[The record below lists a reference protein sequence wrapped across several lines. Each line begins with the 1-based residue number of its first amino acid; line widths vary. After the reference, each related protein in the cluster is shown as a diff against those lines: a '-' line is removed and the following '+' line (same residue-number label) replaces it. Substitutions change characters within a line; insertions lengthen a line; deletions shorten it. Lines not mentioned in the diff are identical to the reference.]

1 MGLLKK
7 IFLFQITVLGLL
19 FIPDA
24 QAQVTIGNADEP
36 IMGSLLDL
44 KKNVDNEN
52 NVTADKGLGLS
63 RVMLTNKSELYP
75 MFDSLNL
82 PVDYADQKK
91 SHKGLTVWNVNEMFG
106 KGVGT
111 YVWSGTDWNYTHLAL
126 HDNFDYTETTVK
138 KKKINRAERDPYM
151 YLPNC
156 YMVHPSGENK
166 SCTFTFPVRKAYA
179 VWENYKT
186 PPLSQPF
193 PNKKIVSGKCKAKLI
208 WQDRPNLIDRV
219 EISSDSVDYDATIT
233 ILFNEIPTSGNASI
247 ALTIDDVVHWS
258 WHIWYTPYSPNT
270 IPLPNKGAYG
280 EYSAHDGGGSVFYY
294 NNGTP
299 GGDYI
304 FMDRNLGA
312 NATSTDVKNSIGCIY
327 QWGRKDPFPNVF
339 HSSYRIYDIS
349 GECLEYNRGANYLS
363 KVGGYNGMYVPLS
376 SDGEFNLLNT
386 IFYPLNFYVMPNR
399 IEGYNTWY
407 TNRKVSN
414 PRQDLNFELWDE
426 SGRKTPFDPCPQGWR
441 VPLVLNQRSPW
452 SSNFAIT
459 VSGKPDTNNPEN
471 DLGGVKIGPQDQ
483 FGIIGFSFELDPYYN
498 IGFYP
503 CGPTIEPN
511 FANFSNQTGK
521 YWTAS
526 VALSTIESYDFKMLI
541 YYINNKQTYFR
552 AEKMASGAAIRCVKD
567 MNEE

>member
-82 PVDYADQKK
+82 PVDYADQKNT
-91 SHKGLTVWNVNEMFG
+91 HKGLTVWNVNEMFG

-111 YVWSGTDWNYTHLAL
+111 YVWNGTDWVNAHPAL
-126 HDNFDYTETTVK
+126 HDNFDYTETTVRK
-138 KKKINRAERDPYM
+138 RKINRAERDPYL

-156 YMVHPSGENK
+156 YMVHPSAENK

-179 VWENYKT
+179 IWENYKT

-193 PNKKIVSGKCKAKLI
+193 PNKKIVSGRCKAKLI
-208 WQDRPNLIDRV
+208 WQDRLGLVDRV

-233 ILFNEIPTSGNASI
+233 VLFNEFPTSGNASI
-247 ALTIDDVVHWS
+247 ALTIDGIVHWT
-258 WHIWYTPYSPNT
+258 WHLWYTPYRPNA
-270 IPLPNKGAYG
+270 IPEPNKGYYG
-280 EYSAHDGGGSVFYY
+280 EYSHYDAGGSVFYY

-312 NATSTDVKNSIGCIY
+312 NATSTNIDESLGFLY
-327 QWGRKDPFPNVF
+327 QWGRKDPFP
-339 HSSYRIYDIS
+339 SSIQRIYDMS
-349 GECLEYNRGANYLS
+349 GNIIYTRSKNYPPMD
-363 KVGGYNGMYVPLS
+363 GYFNIASLPS
-376 SDGEFNLLNT
+376 TSDGEFNLLNT
-386 IFYPLNFYVMPNR
+386 IYYPLNFYFNR
-399 IEGYNTWY
+399 SDYATWY
-407 TNRKVSN
+407 TNRKRLN
-414 PRQDLNFELWDE
+414 PSQDTNFDLWNE
-426 SGRKTPFDPCPQGWR
+426 SGRKGPFDPCPQGWR
-441 VPLVLNQRSPW
+441 VPVMTNRRPWFNQNASFTSNYNDNFKIADIGGDLITSQNQRY
-452 SSNFAIT
+452 
-459 VSGKPDTNNPEN
+459 
-471 DLGGVKIGPQDQ
+471 LGA
-483 FGIIGFSFELDPYYN
+483 FSFENVPDYN
-498 IGFYP
+498 IGSYP
-503 CGPTIEPN
+503 VGRYIE
-511 FANFSNQTGK
+511 ATGDEVRGTSL
-521 YWTAS
+521 YWCIDPYQLSIYDTSYLTYIPGFELDLNKGS
-526 VALSTIESYDFKMLI
+526 VYLSTRYHPMS
-541 YYINNKQTYFR
+541 TG
-552 AEKMASGAAIRCVKD
+552 ASIRCVKD
-567 MNEE
+567 TNE